1 MFRMNVHGSASERHD
16 PSSLYSPASV
26 ALLEPLYQAMQAHAS
41 DIAAFFH
48 QHADQDAILRD
59 ILPRMLSEPELE
71 RFKSWQTGNLLDLAA
86 PDLTPE
92 RHRSEALRLGHLYT
106 QLGLP
111 QLDLMRGQEIL
122 HRAVEQSIDTHEH
135 ARALAVVSQRLMCSL
150 AWQAEAYQRVQ
161 NQRQNLLQEI
171 IRLVWETDNYADLIA
186 RTAAILVRHD
196 SLTGCSFAKPDAQGI
211 FHYEYIAGTP
221 QTRQCLVEID
231 AHSNMPGAYDE
242 EGGHEHGTM
251 GRAWF
256 NTRTEYSLNVDL
268 DPRMRRWQPFF
279 TLHGDFRSI
288 VAIPLCRADD
298 IPISVLCLYGKYPG
312 GLVSTDQKAFVEQL
326 RTLLLFACTQLHKL
340 SGPIPGMSYNARQ
353 RWAALIQQGQG
364 LRMRYQPVI
373 SLAKGVPLGI
383 YALAHL
389 QDGDQDLPPST
400 VQPLLS
406 SDEFFTFYSL
416 GINQAM
422 ADRESWRRAGLG
434 DRRLGVNL
442 RYRAL
447 GDPRY
452 LREIQAAMAR
462 HGCPAHLLTLHVL
475 DLPEPSEG
483 LDAAAAKTLA
493 QIKDLGINIT
503 ADDLG
508 AGHSSLE
515 RLRQLPFN
523 TIKID
528 RSIVSLV
535 DKDPTSVLFF
545 IHRLTRLGHTLGK
558 IVLVEGVD
566 SADMLEA
573 VAVLQADAV
582 QGAAVC
588 PLLSAEQ
595 MKDWLKEAP
604 ALILPAHNHPRS
616 KLAKLASLLLWEE
629 RLHLMLEKAAGVCA
643 GSAQTQT
650 LGPPLPF
657 LAARSHQRQLFSAA
671 RDHGLHSDVY
681 RAARRHFIAQL
692 FREETLIS

>member
-1 MFRMNVHGSASERHD
+1 MNAHGPASERHD
-16 PSSLYSPASV
+16 PSSLYSPASA
-26 ALLEPLYQAMQAHAS
+26 ALLGPLHQAMQAHAS

-48 QHADQDAILRD
+48 QHVGQDAILRD
-59 ILPRMLSEPELE
+59 ILPKMLSEPELE

-92 RHRSEALRLGHLYT
+92 RHRGEALRLGHLYT
-106 QLGLP
+106 LLGLP

-122 HRAVEQSIDTHEH
+122 HRAVEHSIDTHEH
-135 ARALAVVSQRLMCSL
+135 AQAMAIASRRLMCSL

-161 NQRQNLLQEI
+161 TQRQNLLQEI

-196 SLTGCSFAKPDAQGI
+196 GLTGCSFAKPDAQGI

-221 QTRQCLVEID
+221 QTRQCLIEID
-231 AHSNMPGAYDE
+231 ARSDMPGAYD

-251 GRAWF
+251 GRAWSS
-256 NTRTEYSLNVDL
+256 TRTEYSLNVEL

-279 TLHGDFRSI
+279 ARHGDFRSI

-298 IPISVLCLYGKYPG
+298 TPISVLCLYGKHPG
-312 GLVSTDQKAFVEQL
+312 GLVSADQKAFVEQL

-353 RWAALIQQGQG
+353 RWATLIQQGRG
-364 LRMRYQPVI
+364 LRMHYQPVV
-373 SLAKGVPLGI
+373 SLSSGVPLGI
-383 YALAHL
+383 YSLAYL
-389 QDGDQDLPPST
+389 QDGDQELPPST

-406 SDEFFTFYSL
+406 SDEFFTFYCL

-434 DRRLGVNL
+434 DRRLGINL

-452 LREIQAAMAR
+452 LREIQAAMTR
-462 HGCPAHLLTLHVL
+462 HDCPAQLLTLHIL
-475 DLPEPSEG
+475 DLPESSEE

-508 AGHSSLE
+508 AGHSSLD

-558 IVLVEGVD
+558 LVLVEGVD
-566 SADMLEA
+566 NADMLEA
-573 VAVLQADAV
+573 VAILKADAV
-582 QGAAVC
+582 QGRAVC

-595 MKDWLKEAP
+595 MTAWLKEAP
-604 ALILPAHNHPRS
+604 ALTLPAHNHPRS
-616 KLAKLASLLLWEE
+616 RLAKLASLLLWEE
-629 RLHLMLEKAAGVCA
+629 RLHLTLEKSVGASAE
-643 GSAQTQT
+643 SAQSQT
-650 LGPPLPF
+650 LGPALPF
-657 LAARSHQRQLFSAA
+657 LAARSHQRALFLAA
-671 RDHGLHSDVY
+671 RDHGLHSDAY

-692 FREETLIS
+692 FREEALIS

>member
-1 MFRMNVHGSASERHD
+1 MFHMNANGTVSERHE
-16 PSSLYSPASV
+16 PTSLYGPASA
-26 ALLEPLYQAMQAHAS
+26 ALLAPLHQSMQARAS
-41 DIAAFFH
+41 DIAAFFQ
-48 QHADQDAILRD
+48 QHVGQEAMLSDILRK
-59 ILPRMLSEPELE
+59 MLSEPELE
-71 RFKSWQTGNLLDLAA
+71 RFKAWQTGNLLDLAS
-86 PDLTPE
+86 PELTPE

-111 QLDLMRGQEIL
+111 QIGLMREQEIL
-122 HRAVEQSIDTHEH
+122 HRAVEHNIDAREH
-135 ARALAVVSQRLMCSL
+135 AQAMAILSQRLMCSL
-150 AWQAEAYQRVQ
+150 AWQAEAYQKVHT
-161 NQRQNLLQEI
+161 QRQSLLQEI

-186 RTAAILVRHD
+186 QAAAILVRHD
-196 SLTGCSFAKPDAQGI
+196 GLTGCSFAKPDAQGI

-221 QTRQCLVEID
+221 QTKQCLMEID
-231 AHSNMPGAYDE
+231 AQSDMPDAYC
-242 EGGHEHGTM
+242 EGEHGHGMM

-256 NTRTEYSLNVDL
+256 STRTECSLNVDL
-268 DPRMRRWQPFF
+268 DPLMRRWQPFF
-279 TLHGDFRSI
+279 TRHADFRSI

-298 IPISVLCLYGKYPG
+298 TPISVLCLYGKYPG
-312 GLVSTDQKAFVEQL
+312 GLVSADQKAFIEQL

-353 RWAALIQQGQG
+353 RWAMLIHQGQG

-373 SLAKGVPLGI
+373 SLPSGVAVGI

-416 GINQAM
+416 GIHQAM

-434 DRRLGVNL
+434 DRRLGINL

-462 HGCPAHLLTLHVL
+462 HDCPAQLLTLHIL
-475 DLPEPSEG
+475 DLPEPSEE
-483 LDAAAAKTLA
+483 LDAAAAQTLA
-493 QIKDLGINIT
+493 QIKNMGINIT

-508 AGHSSLE
+508 AGHSSLD

-528 RSIVSLV
+528 RSIVSQV
-535 DKDPTSVLFF
+535 DKDPTNVLFF

-558 IVLVEGVD
+558 LVLVEGVD

-573 VAVLQADAV
+573 AAILEADAV
-582 QGAAVC
+582 QGRAVC
-588 PLLSAEQ
+588 PPLSAEQ
-595 MKDWLKEAP
+595 MTQWLKEAP
-604 ALILPAHNHPRS
+604 ALALAAHHHPRS

-629 RLHLMLEKAAGVCA
+629 RLHLTLEKAAGTPA
-643 GSAQTQT
+643 DAASTQT
-650 LGPPLPF
+650 LGPALPF
-657 LAARSHQRQLFSAA
+657 LAARSHQRQLFMAA
-671 RDHGLHSDVY
+671 RDHGLHSDAY

-692 FREETLIS
+692 FREEALIS